1 MKLRRVL
8 GAVVVVGSLARAAVG
23 QDTLQWSTDLATA
36 QRTAAQTN
44 RMVLLHFWGTWC
56 PPCMKMENEVFTK
69 PGLGAAIHPYFVPCK
84 IQVEDDLNKDLAK
97 QFGVDGYPC
106 DIVLTPAGQVVSR
119 SKGFKPAAE
128 YLAMLNQAAQI
139 ALKNSPPAA
148 AASVPAAPPVV
159 VVANAA
165 PAAPT
170 APNAPQAASASQ
182 GRTAPTD
189 DRYAYYYQDRGA
201 PKTESAAASPTTA
214 APRAAPLGPTA
225 PQPQSIVS
233 NPVAPRDVAA
243 APQVAAPTPG
253 AVAPPTSASPAT
265 SPSPPI
271 AAPPTTAPN
280 VAAGRSVP
288 PSSPSSVPS
297 SHSPSPNAA
306 SPNAALRLPPGTP
319 PAALD
324 GYCPVTVTEKM
335 VWKRGDVRFGAIHR
349 GRTYLFATSTE
360 QAKFLAD
367 PDRFSPIISGNDPVV
382 ALERGEAVPG
392 KRELGIMCGERMI
405 LFASQESYDKF
416 VKDSKRYSVEIQQAL
431 LSDQAGTIRR

>member
-8 GAVVVVGSLARAAVG
+8 GAVVVVGSLARTAVG

-36 QRTAAQTN
+36 ERTAAQTN
-44 RMVLLHFWGTWC
+44 RMVLIHFWGTWC

-106 DIVLTPAGQVVSR
+106 DIVLTPTGQVVSK

-128 YLAMLNQAAQI
+128 YLAMLNQAAQL
-139 ALKNSPPAA
+139 ALKHSPTAAPAA
-148 AASVPAAPPVV
+148 APPNAVAAT
-159 VVANAA
+159 AA

-170 APNAPQAASASQ
+170 TPSAPSAAPVSQ

-201 PKTESAAASPTTA
+201 PKTESAAAAPTTA
-214 APRAAPLGPTA
+214 PPRAAPIGPTA
-225 PQPQSIVS
+225 PPQQPNPS
-233 NPVAPRDVAA
+233 NPVAPREVAA
-243 APQVAAPTPG
+243 APQVAAPAPA
-253 AVAPPTSASPAT
+253 AVVPPTSASP
-265 SPSPPI
+265 P
-271 AAPPTTAPN
+271 AAGPN
-280 VAAGRSVP
+280 VAAGRPAP
-288 PSSPSSVPS
+288 PSSPAPSQSV
-297 SHSPSPNAA
+297 A
-306 SPNAALRLPPGTP
+306 SQNVALRLPPGSP

-349 GRTYLFATSTE
+349 GRTYLFATATE

-405 LFASQESYDKF
+405 LFSSQESYDKF